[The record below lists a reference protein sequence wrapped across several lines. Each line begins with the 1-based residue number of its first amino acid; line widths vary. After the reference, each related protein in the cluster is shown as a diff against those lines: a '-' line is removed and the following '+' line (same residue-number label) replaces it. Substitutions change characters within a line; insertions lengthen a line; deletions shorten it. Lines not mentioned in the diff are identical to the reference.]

1 MPFYK
6 NENNN
11 YYMIYTLPFIAAL
24 IGWFTNFLAVKMLF
38 HPRVKT
44 KILFIEVQ
52 GIFPKRQKALAEK
65 LGKVVSK
72 ELLSFDDIRG
82 KLKDPKNLESVNEMI
97 EDKIGGFLNDKL
109 PEKYPM
115 LALLLSDSAKN
126 KLKRAMMREID
137 GMIPA
142 AIDQFIDKTEEKID
156 IEEIV
161 YDKVAKFSPEKL
173 EDIVFG
179 ILKSEFKFIEL
190 VGALLGFM
198 VGCIQLVMMAFVG

>member
-1 MPFYK
+1 
-6 NENNN
+6 
-11 YYMIYTLPFIAAL
+11 MIYTLPFIAAL

-38 HPRVKT
+38 HPREKT
-44 KILFIEVQ
+44 KILFVEVQ

-82 KLKDPKNLESVNEMI
+82 KLKDPKNLEGVNAMLETKIDDLMNQKLSEKFPVLAMI
-97 EDKIGGFLNDKL
+97 
-109 PEKYPM
+109 
-115 LALLLSDSAKN
+115 LSDSAKA
-126 KLKRAMMREID
+126 KFKKSIMKEID
-137 GMIPA
+137 SMIPN

-161 YDKVAKFSPEKL
+161 YEKVANFSSEKL

-179 ILKSEFKFIEL
+179 ILKTEFKFIEL

-198 VGCIQLVMMAFVG
+198 VGCIQLLMMALVG